1 MLFDTQLGIL
11 FAFIFGCL
19 IGSFLNV
26 LIWRLPRE
34 ESINGRSHCPKC
46 NHTLIWID
54 LIPVVSILLF
64 RAKCRYCKEQISLRY
79 PFFEVLTGA
88 LFAFAWYY
96 FSPYDFASVLLFA
109 KAAIVLAVCIVV
121 FVIDFEHYLI
131 LDKVV
136 FPASV
141 LMVLFAIALHTYG
154 NIFAG
159 IVGFI
164 PFWFIWYISK
174 GKWMGFGDA
183 KFAGFM
189 GLVLGLPSL
198 VVALFLSF
206 GIGALV
212 GILLIFAGK
221 KDLGSK
227 LPFGTF
233 LTISTILA
241 LFYGQKLWDLYMSLL

>member
-1 MLFDTQLGIL
+1 
-11 FAFIFGCL
+11 
-19 IGSFLNV
+19 
-26 LIWRLPRE
+26 
-34 ESINGRSHCPKC
+34 
-46 NHTLIWID
+46 
-54 LIPVVSILLF
+54 
-64 RAKCRYCKEQISLRY
+64 
-79 PFFEVLTGA
+79 VLTGA
-88 LFAFAWYY
+88 LFAFAWYH
-96 FSPYDFASVLLFA
+96 FSPHDFVSILPFA

-136 FPASV
+136 LPASV
-141 LMVLFAIALHTYG
+141 LMVLFAIALHAYG

-183 KFAGFM
+183 KFAAFM